1 MCTMIMA
8 MLFGLADCLPPDPRP
23 TYDQLWTL
31 YGPYP
36 DCLNQS
42 RHVKYLTQLKTLP
55 MRTGDR
61 VTEQEYNASVDLY
74 IERMEW
80 YCRNR

>member
-1 MCTMIMA
+1 MCTLVVAI
-8 MLFGLADCLPPDPRP
+8 LFGLQDCLPPDPRP
-23 TYDQLWTL
+23 MYDQLWTL

-36 DCLNQS
+36 DCLNKN
-42 RHVKYLTQLKTLP
+42 RHVTYLRELKQLP

-61 VTEQEYNASVDLY
+61 VTEREYNASVDLY
-74 IERMEW
+74 IERLGW

>member
-1 MCTMIMA
+1 MCTLIVAMI
-8 MLFGLADCLPPDPRP
+8 FGLTDCIPPDPRP
-23 TYDQLWTL
+23 MYDQLWTL

-36 DCLNQS
+36 DCLNQT

-61 VTEQEYNASVDLY
+61 VTQKEYDNAVDLY
-74 IERMEW
+74 IERMTW
-80 YCRNR
+80 YCQNR

>member
-1 MCTMIMA
+1 MCTLIVA
-8 MLFGLADCLPPDPRP
+8 MLFGLADCIPPDPRP
-23 TYDQLWTL
+23 MYDQLWTL

-36 DCLNQS
+36 DCLNRT

-61 VTEQEYNASVDLY
+61 VTEQEYNAGVDLY
-74 IERMEW
+74 IERLEW
-80 YCRNR
+80 YCQNR

>member
-1 MCTMIMA
+1 MCTLIVAMI
-8 MLFGLADCLPPDPRP
+8 FGLADCIPPDPRP
-23 TYDQLWTL
+23 MYDQLCTL

-36 DCLNQS
+36 DCLNQT
-42 RHVKYLTQLKTLP
+42 RHIKYLTQLKTLP

-61 VTEQEYNASVDLY
+61 VTEREYNASVDLY
-74 IERMEW
+74 IERLEW

>member
-1 MCTMIMA
+1 MCTLLAIMLH
-8 MLFGLADCLPPDPRP
+8 MADCIPPDPRP

-42 RHVKYLTQLKTLP
+42 RHVTYLEQLKTLP

-61 VTEQEYNASVDLY
+61 VTEREYNASIDLY
-74 IERMEW
+74 IERMAW